1 MKNQTALNEYLL
13 DLKLRNCSP
22 RTIKTMKNNMSL
34 LFNWIE
40 AEYEIK
46 EIEDIR
52 RNHIKGYLQYKQS
65 LGLKP
70 TYNAPLYQQNH
81 PLHNHFLH
89 GYGNQIHRH
98 RDLVPADH

>member
-52 RNHIKGYLQYKQS
+52 RNHIKGYLQYKNIILSMSVLIYLCSENGQMPWKRYVRKKNRI
-65 LGLKP
+65 GG
-70 TYNAPLYQQNH
+70 
-81 PLHNHFLH
+81 FL
-89 GYGNQIHRH
+89 
-98 RDLVPADH
+98 